1 MKIPNSNRKKA
12 LILVD
17 IQPVFIIEQNKYII
31 SNIKDL
37 INHVK
42 YDLYIEA
49 VFHAEEGSIWDRQAK
64 VKFPKDKDFHTHNE
78 LLELLKN
85 KLTVHVEKSTSS
97 VLKGSPNVL
106 EILKKNSIE
115 EVHVTGLKTNACVL
129 STAFDTYDHGYFTY
143 VIEECC
149 ESNIPEL
156 HNSAIAVLR
165 RQNLTNNSCI
175 EEISFQAV

>member
-17 IQPVFIIEQNKYII
+17 VQPVFIIERNKYIV

-37 INHVK
+37 ITHVK

-49 VFHAEEGSIWDRQAK
+49 VFHAEEGSIWEKQAK
-64 VKFPKDKDFHTHNE
+64 VKFPKNGDFHTHNE

-85 KLTVHVEKSTSS
+85 KNTLHVEKSTSS
-97 VLKGSPNVL
+97 VLKGFPNVL
-106 EILKKNSIE
+106 EILKKNLIE
-115 EVHVTGLKTNACVL
+115 EVHITGLKTNACIL
-129 STAFDTYDHGYFTY
+129 STAFETYDLGYFTY

-156 HNSAIAVLR
+156 HESAIAVLR

-175 EEISFQAV
+175 EEISFQTL